1 MLSGK
6 KKKKEENKKQHNPN
20 TWHTSGC
27 LCSQGIFS
35 GISAEPGPHR
45 SSEEGGGRTGLD
57 ICTGVERNQTQVG
70 PQVDSGTL
78 LDKVKNV
85 MVCTGSGQRSSE
97 GGNTRRQNEP
107 SGLLL
112 GRSSEGHRS

>member
-6 KKKKEENKKQHNPN
+6 KKKKKKTRSN
-20 TWHTSGC
+20 TIQTLGTPAGAC
-27 LCSQGIFS
+27 VPRAFS
-35 GISAEPGPHR
+35 VEFLLSPGPHR

-57 ICTGVERNQTQVG
+57 ICTGVERNQTQAG